1 LSWLVC
7 AAAGLAAIAFAIGWG
22 ERRRARELGGERDRL
37 RTILDNVDIGV
48 TVQAPGGQILYA
60 NQAAART
67 IGFGSPEELAGASIN
82 EITDRFEMSR
92 PDGTAL
98 TREQIPTAAAFAGQV
113 TDEVL
118 IRFRVR
124 GRSDQRFSRVR
135 AIPIRDRAGRVEQVV
150 NFFREVTDQTREEQ
164 QHSFLLRAA
173 DTLSSSLDYE
183 KTLSTVANLAV
194 PVLADWCG
202 IDLADGDRPRRVAI
216 AHVDPSKISLVDE
229 LERRFPSDPNAP
241 TGVPQVI
248 RSGKPEQ
255 MFDIPRELLV
265 AAATSE
271 EHLRLIDEL
280 QLCSY
285 LCVPLSVRGKTIG
298 ALTFAMAESGRR
310 HDQRDLEL
318 AQALADRA
326 ALAIDNARLF
336 QEVERAGVAA
346 NVERDLSEER
356 FRLLVDN
363 VGDYAMM
370 MLDPSGRVT
379 LWNPGAQQMLGYASD
394 EIIGQ
399 HFSRFYPKG
408 GERHDLERELAR
420 ATSEGRSQ
428 YQSWHVRKD
437 GSRFMAEVV
446 MKAVTGARGELV
458 GFAKV
463 TRDLTERL
471 RAEEDLALEA
481 ARRMNAEQESRF
493 AEMFIGMLGHDLR
506 NPLNAIMMGASLVK
520 RRPGGDV
527 KTMDRILSSAERM
540 ANMVAQLL
548 DLTRSRLAGGIPIDP
563 RPADVSA
570 IVSGIVDELRL
581 VHPDRVIEWQ
591 SEGEERGRFDVDRL
605 AQVVSNLVGNALEHG
620 DPSRPISVRLSGE
633 PDQVVLFVHSE
644 GPPIPPD
651 LLPVIFDPY
660 RRSTARDER
669 SKGLGLGLFI
679 TEQVVLGH
687 GGTIEVRSS
696 AEEGT
701 TFAVKLPRARIE
713 KVAATP

>member
-1 LSWLVC
+1 
-7 AAAGLAAIAFAIGWG
+7 IAFAIGWG
-22 ERRRARELGGERDRL
+22 ERQRARELGGARDRL
-37 RTILDNVDIGV
+37 RTILDSVDIGV

-124 GRSDQRFSRVR
+124 GRSEQRFSRVR

-255 MFDIPRELLV
+255 MFDLPRELLV

-285 LCVPLSVRGKTIG
+285 ICVPLTVRGKTIG

-310 HDQRDLEL
+310 HDQRDFEL